1 MLRNRSLI
9 TTILFACFLFA
20 NIGIATAG
28 MEEDI
33 LALINKHRAKKGLSQ
48 LTDNRQIANAAD
60 KHSKDMA
67 SRRVGFGHSGFDGR
81 MDKIMKGMTG
91 ATGCA
96 ENVAYGAETAEEV
109 VKMWLKSPGHK
120 KNIEG
125 NYNYS
130 GIGIAKDKNGTLYF
144 TQIFI
149 KAKGD

>member
-1 MLRNRSLI
+1 MLRNRLLI
-9 TTILFACFLFA
+9 TTILFAFFLFA
-20 NIGIATAG
+20 NVSTAFAG
-28 MEEDI
+28 MEDDI
-33 LALINKHRAKKGLSQ
+33 LVLINKHRAKKGLGKLQ
-48 LTDNRQIANAAD
+48 DNRQIANAAD

-81 MDKIMKGMTG
+81 MDKVMKNMQG

-96 ENVAYGAETAEEV
+96 ENVAYGAETAEAV

-130 GIGIAKDKNGTLYF
+130 GIGIAKDRSGTLYF